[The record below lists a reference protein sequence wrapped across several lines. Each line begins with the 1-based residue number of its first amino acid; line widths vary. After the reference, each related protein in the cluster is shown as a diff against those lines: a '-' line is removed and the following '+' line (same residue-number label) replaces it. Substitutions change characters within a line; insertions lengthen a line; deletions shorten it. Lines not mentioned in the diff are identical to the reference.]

1 MQFTAGGSGR
11 CRRLLREVQQQRRFC
26 EEAPQGLRLYA
37 GTGGRGTEGSVQ
49 HEYKPAEIGEDEDE
63 DQKTCSVGSFMG
75 YASEAIIVRLSSHD
89 PVQLIT

>member
-1 MQFTAGGSGR
+1 MVGAGDCNGKCSNSGGSV
-11 CRRLLREVQQQRRFC
+11 RRRHRVYGYTR
-26 EEAPQGLRLYA
+26 

-63 DQKTCSVGSFMG
+63 DQKTCSVGPFMG

-89 PVQLIT
+89 PVQFIT